1 MDDQVLQQLP
11 RIAFAVAL
19 VGILSMITRLY
30 EVMIWRP
37 KRLRGK
43 LLKQGISGP
52 PPSIILGNLPE
63 MKRFSSEPQR
73 GEDQVADGE
82 AKIGNRD
89 QDSRVITHNCSSK
102 VYPFLERWRKEYGFR
117 IRLVLGS
124 LVLITFM
131 PMYDLFQ
138 AEMLHVYDLD
148 TLKEMTMC
156 TSLDLGRPSNLFR
169 KLGPLLG
176 RGVLTSNGT
185 QWAHQRK
192 IIAPELYADKV
203 KGMISLMVQ
212 SSMTLVKSWVDMMDR
227 SEGGAADIKIDAFMR
242 SFSGDVI
249 SRACFGSSFC
259 EGEQIFVKL
268 REPSTLRH
276 NYLCVTIIRQLPT
289 KSNRAIWRL
298 EKEVWSL
305 ILKVVK
311 EREGAKSE
319 KDLLQMI
326 LDGAKDGH
334 LSSNEMDRFIVDNC
348 KNIYQAGYE
357 TTAVVASWTLML
369 LASNSDWQAKVREE
383 IYQVCAGQPPNSAT
397 IRNMKTEQMTMVIH
411 KSLRLYPPVAIFSR
425 EAQQDIK
432 FGDVLVPKGVTVWA
446 PVATLHINP
455 DIWGPNAALFC
466 PERFS
471 NGVSASCRHP
481 HVYMPFGVGPRIC
494 LGQNLAMAE
503 LKVVLSI
510 ILSNFAFSL
519 SPSYNHSPVMRLVI
533 EPEHG
538 INLLVKKL

>member
-102 VYPFLERWRKEYGFR
+102 VYPFLERWRKEYGP
-117 IRLVLGS
+117 V
-124 LVLITFM
+124 FM
-131 PMYDLFQ
+131 FSFGNIQ
-138 AEMLHVYDLD
+138 MLHVYDLD

-268 REPSTLRH
+268 RGLQEALSEKMLGNDNIH
-276 NYLCVTIIRQLPT
+276 GFRQLPT

-397 IRNMKTEQMTMVIH
+397 IRNMKTMTMVIH